1 MVSTIHSFCQDV
13 IRTFPEKFLQYK
25 ASILLDEVDSI
36 ELIKLILDEEISNNK
51 IEALTNDYDK
61 YLYLE
66 DIKNTI

>member
-51 IEALTNDYDK
+51 IEALTNDHDK